1 MKIFSYFVENFWTV
15 IGKIHAFGA
24 LAEIIFKMVNGVA
37 TAVITL
43 AGTIIVGAGRVGD
56 DVGSIMTQI

>member
-1 MKIFSYFVENFWTV
+1 MRVWCISGSNFQT
-15 IGKIHAFGA
+15 
-24 LAEIIFKMVNGVA
+24 VNGVA

-56 DVGSIMTQI
+56 DVGSIRRRSCSIDITM